1 MRLRTEI
8 SPQTPIA
15 GITAPW
21 PLVMGIVNVTP
32 DSFHD
37 GGQRLDPDAAIAHG
51 RDLAAAG
58 AAILDIGGEST
69 RPGAGEISSE
79 AELERVIPV
88 IRALAVGGHVVSVD
102 TRKAAV
108 MAGAVAAG
116 ARMINDVTALR
127 HDPESLALVA
137 GLEVPVVLMHSRGT
151 PGDMQTRTGY
161 DDVVGDVMSDL
172 AARIAACVEGGV
184 AQDRLIIDPGLGFA
198 KTARQ
203 SAALLGDIARFHA
216 LGCPLLI
223 GASRKTFIGALSAT
237 ARSADRLPG
246 SLAAALWAGQQ
257 GAAILRV
264 HDVAETVQALKI
276 FRALCYIDGNDEM
289 AE

>member
-1 MRLRTEI
+1 MRHRAEI

-51 RDLAAAG
+51 RDLAVAG

-88 IRALAVGGHVVSVD
+88 IRALADGGHVVSVD

-223 GASRKTFIGALSAT
+223 GASRKTFIGALSGT

-257 GAAILRV
+257 GAAIVRV
-264 HDVAETVQALKI
+264 HDVAETVQALEI

>member
-1 MRLRTEI
+1 MRHRAEI

-223 GASRKTFIGALSAT
+223 GASRKTFIGALSGT

-257 GAAILRV
+257 GAAIVRV
-264 HDVAETVQALKI
+264 HDVAETVQALDI

>member
-1 MRLRTEI
+1 MRHRAEI
-8 SPQTPIA
+8 SPPTPIA

-37 GGQRLDPDAAIAHG
+37 GGERLDSDAAIAHG

-58 AAILDIGGEST
+58 AVILDIGGEST
-69 RPGAGEISSE
+69 RPGAGEVSSE

-88 IRALAVGGHVVSVD
+88 IRALADDGHVVSVD

-108 MAGAVAAG
+108 MTGAVAAG
-116 ARMINDVTALR
+116 ARMINDITALR

-137 GLEVPVVLMHSRGT
+137 SLEVPVVLMHSRGT
-151 PGDMQTRTGY
+151 PGDMQTKTGY
-161 DDVVGDVMSDL
+161 DDVIADVMGDL
-172 AARIAACVEGGV
+172 AARIAACVAGGV
-184 AQDRLIIDPGLGFA
+184 ARDRLIIDPGLGFA

-203 SAALLGDIARFHA
+203 SAALLADIVRFHA

-223 GASRKTFIGALSAT
+223 GASRKSFIGALTRT
-237 ARSADRLPG
+237 ARSEDRLPG

-257 GAAILRV
+257 GAAIVRV
-264 HDVAETVQALKI
+264 HDVGETVQALEI
-276 FRALCYIDGNDEM
+276 FRALCYIDGNEEL